1 MEKNYLYQV
10 FDDKNKEMTELKT
23 HRPRVVVCQL
33 TELLYNKYVGK
44 CTLKLK
50 TTKLSN
56 GTVIL
61 KFTDENN
68 YKYRITIPTKNGYL
82 DYYTLLIDCKW

>member
-23 HRPRVVVCQL
+23 HRPRVLICQL
-33 TELLYNKYVGK
+33 TELLYNKYIGK

-50 TTKLSN
+50 TTKRSD
-56 GTVIL
+56 GITIL
-61 KFTDENN
+61 KFTDDNKYT
-68 YKYRITIPTKNGYL
+68 YKVTIPTKTGYL
-82 DYYTLLIDCKW
+82 DYYKLLIDCK